1 MSTDKDKNIVKP
13 HYFELVMNSY
23 SGGIMNQEIVIVR
36 EYAAT
41 GAQLTAKQM
50 AFTRSAF
57 PAIAQAVVDAMDEM
71 SMPFQELGLEQ
82 MAEFFETVE
91 GGRKPPGEGGKQPAG
106 KGKVR

>member
-1 MSTDKDKNIVKP
+1 MWRTYLEMPERGKITIFNR
-13 HYFELVMNSY
+13 SY
-23 SGGIMNQEIVIVR
+23 YEEVVIVR
-36 EYAAT
+36 EYAPT

-82 MAEFFETVE
+82 MAEYFETVE
-91 GGRKPPGEGGKQPAG
+91 GGRKPPGK
-106 KGKVR
+106 K

>member
-1 MSTDKDKNIVKP
+1 MPTDKNIIKP

-36 EYAAT
+36 EYAPT

-82 MAEFFETVE
+82 MLEYFETVE
-91 GGRKPPGEGGKQPAG
+91 GGRKPGEGDKPPGKA
-106 KGKVR
+106 KVR